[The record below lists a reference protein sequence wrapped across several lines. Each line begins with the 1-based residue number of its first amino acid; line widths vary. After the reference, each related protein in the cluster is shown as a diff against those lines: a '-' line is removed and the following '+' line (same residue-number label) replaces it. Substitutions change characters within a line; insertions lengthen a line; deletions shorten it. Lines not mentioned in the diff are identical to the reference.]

1 MATSGSI
8 STNSYS
14 GRYLVLNWSRTGYD
28 ISGNYSNIHWEL
40 KGAGNASAS
49 WYMAGN
55 FKVVIDGVQRYYSSN
70 RIKLY
75 NGTLV
80 ASGDIQIGHNAD
92 GTRSFSA
99 SIEAGIYTVAVN
111 CSASGS
117 WSIDTIPRYL
127 NSINIYNNGSALN
140 SISVKW
146 TCDPQRDW
154 TQYSLNGGSWTDAGD
169 SVASDNKS
177 GTFSIGGLAQNT

>member
-70 RIKLY
+70 RIKLE
-75 NGTLV
+75 TPLPAIV
-80 ASGDIQIGHNAD
+80 
-92 GTRSFSA
+92 
-99 SIEAGIYTVAVN
+99 
-111 CSASGS
+111 
-117 WSIDTIPRYL
+117 
-127 NSINIYNNGSALN
+127 
-140 SISVKW
+140 
-146 TCDPQRDW
+146 
-154 TQYSLNGGSWTDAGD
+154 
-169 SVASDNKS
+169 
-177 GTFSIGGLAQNT
+177 